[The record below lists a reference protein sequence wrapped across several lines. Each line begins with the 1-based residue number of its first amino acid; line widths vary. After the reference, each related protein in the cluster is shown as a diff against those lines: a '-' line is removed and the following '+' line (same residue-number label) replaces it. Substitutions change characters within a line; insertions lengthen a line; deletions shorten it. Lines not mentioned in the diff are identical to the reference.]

1 MRGGTVEVPGT
12 AVLPTYRWGMALAR
26 SAEPRR
32 LRGRLRAV
40 PPSESDPRD
49 PDGPTTQPLGPVLP
63 AKTGTVVRLFGSDDF
78 FRLWLVQVVSALGD
92 WIGFVAIIAIAGRIG
107 GESSAGAISLVMS
120 ARMIPGFFLAPLA
133 GVVVDR
139 FDRKKVMVACDI
151 LRASV
156 LLTLPFIDHV
166 WTLVVASLALEIG
179 TLMWSPAKDA
189 TVPNLV
195 PPSHLATANSL
206 SLVAAYGT
214 FPIATLLF
222 AFLAKVAT
230 WLSGI
235 DALEFLEIDQEFV
248 AIYLDVFTF
257 LLSAILI
264 STIVIP
270 KRKPVATPGDAV
282 GVDFGGVFRELRE
295 GWSFM
300 FINPT
305 VRAIMVGIGT
315 GLIGGGMVVPLGDEF
330 SRRQLGGGSAGFGL
344 LLTAMGFGMAF
355 GVITVT
361 VVQKRLNK
369 TRVFCWAVVVAGL
382 ALFGGAAMET
392 LPTAVVF
399 VGLLGICA
407 GAVYILGFTI
417 LQETVVDAL
426 RGRVFASLYTLVRF
440 CLLLSFAVGP
450 LLAELF
456 NRLSQRFVDGEVTL
470 AGFTVELPG
479 ARLALWLAALVIL
492 GAGVLAFTSLRA
504 AERREATSAA

>member
-1 MRGGTVEVPGT
+1 
-12 AVLPTYRWGMALAR
+12 MALAR

-40 PPSESDPRD
+40 PPPEIDPSD
-49 PDGPTTQPLGPVLP
+49 PDGPTTQPLGPVP
-63 AKTGTVVRLFGSDDF
+63 PSKPGTVVRLFGSDDF

-120 ARMIPGFFLAPLA
+120 ARMVPGFFLAPLA
-133 GVVVDR
+133 GVIVDR
-139 FDRKKVMVACDI
+139 LDRKKVMVACDV
-151 LRASV
+151 LRAGV

-166 WTLVVASLALEIG
+166 WTLVLASLALEIG
-179 TLMWSPAKDA
+179 TLLWSPAKDA

-222 AFLAKVAT
+222 AFLAKVAD

-248 AIYLDVFTF
+248 AIYLDVGTF

-264 STIVIP
+264 STLAFP
-270 KRKPVATPGDAV
+270 KRSREAV
-282 GVDFGGVFRELRE
+282 TGEVDVDFGGVFRELRE
-295 GWSFM
+295 GWRFM

-361 VVQKRLNK
+361 VLQKRLNK
-369 TRVFCWAVVVAGL
+369 TRVFCWSVVVAGL

-392 LPTAVVF
+392 LAAAVVF
-399 VGLLGICA
+399 VALLGICA
-407 GAVYILGFTI
+407 GSVYILGFTI
-417 LQETVVDAL
+417 LQETVEDSL

-456 NRLSQRFVDGEVTL
+456 QRLSERFVDGEVDLVGLTIQ
-470 AGFTVELPG
+470 LPG
-479 ARLALWLAALVIL
+479 VRLALWLAALVIL

-504 AERREATSAA
+504 AERRQATSSA

>member
-1 MRGGTVEVPGT
+1 M
-12 AVLPTYRWGMALAR
+12 
-26 SAEPRR
+26 
-32 LRGRLRAV
+32 
-40 PPSESDPRD
+40 PPSDSDPLD
-49 PDGPTTQPLGPVLP
+49 PDGPTTQPLGPIQP
-63 AKTGTVVRLFGSDDF
+63 GKPGTVVRLFGSDDF

-139 FDRKKVMVACDI
+139 FDRKRVMVLCDI
-151 LRASV
+151 LRAGV

-166 WTLVVASLALEIG
+166 WTLVLASLALEVG
-179 TLMWSPAKDA
+179 TLLWSPAKDA

-222 AFLAKVAT
+222 AFLAKVAD

-235 DALEFLEIDQEFV
+235 DALAFLEIDQEFV

-257 LLSAILI
+257 LLSAVLI
-264 STIVIP
+264 STLALP
-270 KRKPVATPGDAV
+270 KRSRAPSREAATGDV
-282 GVDFGGVFRELRE
+282 DVDFGGVFRELRE
-295 GWSFM
+295 GWRFM

-361 VVQKRLNK
+361 VLQSRLNK
-369 TRVFCWAVVVAGL
+369 SKVFCWSVVVAGL

-392 LPTAVVF
+392 LPSAVVF

-417 LQETVVDAL
+417 LQETVEDEL
-426 RGRVFASLYTLVRF
+426 RGRIFGALYTLVRL
-440 CLLLSFAVGP
+440 CVLISFA
-450 LLAELF
+450 
-456 NRLSQRFVDGEVTL
+456 L
-470 AGFTVELPG
+470 AGFLSDGLDKLSERWISKSVDILGVDIFLPG
-479 ARLALWLAALVIL
+479 VRLTLWLAAGFMIA
-492 GAGVLAFTSLRA
+492 AGVLATMSLRA
-504 AERREATSAA
+504 GKRRERAAAASA